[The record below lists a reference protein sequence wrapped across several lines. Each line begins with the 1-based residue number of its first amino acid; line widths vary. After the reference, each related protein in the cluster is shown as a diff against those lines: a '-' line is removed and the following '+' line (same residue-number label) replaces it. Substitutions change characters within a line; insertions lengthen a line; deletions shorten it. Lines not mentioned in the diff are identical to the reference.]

1 MYYNI
6 YELSRSPISRSTM
19 DAYSVGEHIVFLSK
33 CAVVDELEEKERNKE
48 LQTFGKWLKKE
59 GFGTL
64 KSTVFIL
71 NEDVSCG
78 KHFAD
83 RYADFHRLAQNIAA
97 LTEDDYL
104 HRFHDVHNLTSDL
117 MKAIVDDDDDYIW
130 MDGSLF
136 TMDEFLRQATPGV
149 SYYIG
154 NICKY
159 HR

>member
-6 YELSRSPISRSTM
+6 YEISRSPISYSTV
-19 DAYSVGEHIVFLSK
+19 DAYSVGEHAVFLGK
-33 CAVVDELEEKERNKE
+33 CAVVDKLEDKERNKE
-48 LQTFGKWLKKE
+48 RQTFGKWLKKE
-59 GFGTL
+59 GLGIL
-64 KSTVFIL
+64 KNTAFIL
-71 NEDVSCG
+71 NKDVSCG

-83 RYADFHRLAQNIAA
+83 RYAGFHQLARTIAA

-104 HRFHDVHNLTSDL
+104 HRFHDVRNLASDL
-117 MKAIVDDDDDYIW
+117 IKAVVDDDDDYVW
-130 MDGSLF
+130 MDGTLF

>member
-6 YELSRSPISRSTM
+6 YEVDTSPIQNSMM
-19 DAYSVGEHIVFLSK
+19 DAVTIGDHSVFISK
-33 CAVVDELEEKERNKE
+33 CAVVDELEDKERTNA

-59 GFGTL
+59 ELGTL
-64 KSTVFIL
+64 KNVFTL
-71 NEDVSCG
+71 NADVSCG

-83 RYADFHRLAQNIAA
+83 RYTGFHQLAET
-97 LTEDDYL
+97 LTAVTEEDYL
-104 HRFHDVHNLTSDL
+104 RRFHDIRNLTLDL
-117 MKAIVDDDDDYIW
+117 MKAIDDDDDDYVLLA
-130 MDGSLF
+130 GRLL
-136 TMDEFLRQATPGV
+136 TMDEFLRQAIAGK